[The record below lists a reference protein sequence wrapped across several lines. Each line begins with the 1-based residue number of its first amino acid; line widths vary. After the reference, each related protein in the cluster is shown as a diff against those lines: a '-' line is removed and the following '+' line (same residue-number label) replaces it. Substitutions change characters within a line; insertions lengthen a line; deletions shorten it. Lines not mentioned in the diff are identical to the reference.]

1 MFYDAAWYTI
11 TPFLKL
17 GFRVDVEGNEN
28 IPDDGAAILASN
40 HLSFLDH
47 MLLPLATRRQIYF
60 ISKIEHFE
68 KKFRGWFFRKIGVIP
83 LKRGEGDE
91 QAFARALGTI
101 RSGNLFAIYPE
112 GTRSR
117 DGKLHRGHTGV
128 ARLALLT
135 GAPVVPAAMLG
146 TFEALPKGETI
157 PKLSKCGVKIG
168 KAIPFPHD
176 EEKANDREALREA
189 TDGIMQAIAALSGQE
204 YVDEYQ
210 HNPEVPTHRQDKSDE
225 HPESDG
231 PE

>member
-1 MFYDAAWYTI
+1 MFYEAAWVTI

-17 GFRVDVEGNEN
+17 GFRVDVDGAEN

-91 QAFARALGTI
+91 QAFERALETI

-128 ARLALLT
+128 ARLAFLT

-146 TFEALPKGETI
+146 TYEAMPKGESV
-157 PKLSKCGVKIG
+157 PKLTKCGVKLG
-168 KAIPFPHD
+168 TPIPFPHD
-176 EEKANDREALREA
+176 EEKANDRQALREA
-189 TDGIMQAIAALSGQE
+189 TDGIMQSIADLSGQE
-204 YVDEYQ
+204 YVNEYQ
-210 HNPEVPTHRQDKSDE
+210 YNPKVPTHRRGKSDE

>member
-1 MFYDAAWYTI
+1 MFYDAAWFTI

-17 GFRVDVEGNEN
+17 GFRVDVEGAQN

-47 MLLPLATRRQIYF
+47 MLLPVATRRQIYY

-91 QAFARALGTI
+91 QAFARALETI

-117 DGKLHRGHTGV
+117 DGKLHKGHTGV
-128 ARLALLT
+128 ARLAYLT
-135 GAPVVPAAMLG
+135 GAPIVPVAMQG
-146 TFEALPKGETI
+146 TFEALPKGESV
-157 PKLSKCGVKIG
+157 PKLAKCGVRVG
-168 KAIPFPHD
+168 TPMPFPLD
-176 EEKANDREALREA
+176 EDKANDRASLRQT
-189 TDGIMQAIAALSGQE
+189 TDEVMHAIAELSGQE
-204 YVDEYQ
+204 YVDDYQ
-210 HNPEVPTHRQDKSDE
+210 YNPEVPTHRRGKSDE

>member
-1 MFYDAAWYTI
+1 MFYEAAWFTI
-11 TPFLKL
+11 TPFLRL
-17 GFRVDVEGNEN
+17 GFRVDVDGQENVPDEG
-28 IPDDGAAILASN
+28 PGILASN

-47 MLLPLATRRQIYF
+47 MLLPLATRRQIYY

-83 LKRGEGDE
+83 LKRGEGDQ
-91 QAFARALGTI
+91 QAFERALETI

-117 DGKLHRGHTGV
+117 DGNLHKGHTGV
-128 ARLALLT
+128 ARLAYLT
-135 GAPVVPAAMLG
+135 GAPVIPVAMLG
-146 TFEALPKGETI
+146 TFEALPKGESM
-157 PKLSKCGVKIG
+157 PKLAKCGVKVG
-168 KAIPFPHD
+168 QPIPVERD
-176 EEKANDREALREA
+176 EEKAADRAALRET
-189 TDGIMQAIAALSGQE
+189 TDRVMKAIADLSGQE

-210 HNPEVPTHRQDKSDE
+210 YNPEVPTHRRGKSDE